1 MIFKLCGD
9 YDMAQRALVALPY
22 LLGLAIAGSLW
33 HVAGTISYPAR
44 PGQLGPD
51 FWPRVAIA
59 IIAIVC
65 LYELARVLILGSA
78 ARGVQGIAEH
88 LEEEEDEAEGSVRS
102 RIVMLVAG
110 LALTLAYAVLV
121 PILGFLLASYLF
133 LIVFMYLGGVRSHL
147 AIWGSSTIGMLVFA
161 FIFLKVVYV
170 SLPRG
175 EPPFDQVTQL
185 VMDLLLVR

>member
-1 MIFKLCGD
+1 
-9 YDMAQRALVALPY
+9 MAQRIRAAIPY
-22 LLGLAIAGSLW
+22 LLGLAVAAFLY
-33 HVAGTISYPAR
+33 HVAGTISYPER

-65 LYELARVLILGSA
+65 VYEIVRLLIVGA
-78 ARGVQGIAEH
+78 AASSVQGIAEH
-88 LEEEEDEAEGSVRS
+88 LDSDELDAAESQADAGS
-102 RIVMLVAG
+102 RIYMLLGGV
-110 LALTLAYAVLV
+110 ALTLVYAVLV
-121 PILGFLLASYLF
+121 PKLGFLLASYLF
-133 LIVFMYLGGVRSHL
+133 LIAFMYLGGIRNHL
-147 AIWGSSTIGMLVFA
+147 AVWTTSTAGILLFA

-185 VMDLLLVR
+185 VMDLMLVR

>member
-1 MIFKLCGD
+1 
-9 YDMAQRALVALPY
+9 MAQRIRAALPY
-22 LLGLAIAGSLW
+22 VVGLAIAAVFYHL
-33 HVAGTISYPAR
+33 AGTISYPAR
-44 PGQLGPD
+44 SGHLGPD

-65 LYELARVLILGSA
+65 LYEIARVLIVGSA
-78 ARGVQGIAEH
+78 DHSVQGIAER
-88 LEEEEDEAEGSVRS
+88 LDEEELDAAEAAANANS
-102 RIVMLVAG
+102 RVYMLLGG

-133 LIVFMYLGGVRSHL
+133 LIVFMYLGGIRNHV
-147 AIWGSSTIGMLVFA
+147 AIWASSTIGMLVFA

-175 EPPFDQVTQL
+175 EPPFDQVTQF
-185 VMDLLLVR
+185 VMNLLMIR